1 MAARRRISFARIG
14 CVAVLGS
21 APLLVAGCDPVF
33 DIGGSF
39 FPSWMVCLIVG
50 VVLAAGLRLVLVRI
64 GVEPHL
70 GPLPLVY
77 GCLAALLTMS
87 TWLVFFR
94 T

>member
-1 MAARRRISFARIG
+1 MGVRRGISSSPIG
-14 CVAVLGS
+14 GLAVLG
-21 APLLVAGCDPVF
+21 AGLFLEGCDPVF
-33 DIGGSF
+33 DFGGSF
-39 FPSWMVCLIVG
+39 FPSWMVCLLAG
-50 VVLAAGLRLVLVRI
+50 VVLTAGLRLVLARVGI
-64 GVEPHL
+64 EPHL

>member
-1 MAARRRISFARIG
+1 MAARRSISLAPIAN
-14 CVAVLGS
+14 VAVTGAGS
-21 APLLVAGCDPVF
+21 LFLAGCDPVF

-39 FPSWMVCLIVG
+39 FPSWMVCMIVG
-50 VVLAAGLRLVLVRI
+50 VVLAIALRLVLARI